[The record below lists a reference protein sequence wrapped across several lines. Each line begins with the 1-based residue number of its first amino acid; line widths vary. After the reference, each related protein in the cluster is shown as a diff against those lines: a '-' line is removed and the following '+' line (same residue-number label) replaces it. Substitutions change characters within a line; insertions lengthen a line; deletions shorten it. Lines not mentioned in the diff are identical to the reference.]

1 MNKEDYNKKIIDDA
15 VDILNDDGIII
26 VPTDTVYGLAIKSS
40 SEVAKNKIY
49 SIKKRE
55 CNKRLPIVVDT
66 YERLMEVCDVDKEI
80 LKKIQPFYPGKL
92 TLLLNKKNSNE
103 TIAVRMINNE
113 IINKIIEKLDCPLY
127 LTSANVSNNE
137 TSDDIMEIIEEFDGM
152 VDMVIMGNK
161 TSKTYSTIVDFTNNE
176 IKLIREG
183 AIPFEKIKEVLK

>member
-55 CNKRLPIVVDT
+55 FNKRLPIVVDT

-92 TLLLNKKNSNE
+92 TLVLNKKNSNE

-113 IINKIIEKLDCPLY
+113 IINKIIGKLDCPLY